1 MAPARKYG
9 YKASPVALNGDTDG
23 QAACRYLLID
33 DNDGFK
39 ASTAVLNGDTA
50 EHATHM

>member
-23 QAACRYLLID
+23 QVACRYLLIGV
-33 DNDGFK
+33 NGGYT
-39 ASTAVLNGDTA
+39 SLPAVLGGDTA
-50 EHATHM
+50 EDATHM

>member
-23 QAACRYLLID
+23 QVACRYLLIGV
-33 DNDGFK
+33 NGGYK
-39 ASTAVLNGDTA
+39 VSPVVINGDTA
-50 EHATHM
+50 EDATHM